1 MKKNI
6 SIYDIARSLNVS
18 ASTVSRALQDHPR
31 ISSEVRKMVQ
41 KKDTQLC
48 MVVISHSLKNDYS
61 LNTLLCKRVQI
72 FRNKVLD
79 HK

>member
-1 MKKNI
+1 
-6 SIYDIARSLNVS
+6 
-18 ASTVSRALQDHPR
+18 
-31 ISSEVRKMVQ
+31 MVQ

-79 HK
+79 HKWNCIKERQFSDDEVLFLLKID